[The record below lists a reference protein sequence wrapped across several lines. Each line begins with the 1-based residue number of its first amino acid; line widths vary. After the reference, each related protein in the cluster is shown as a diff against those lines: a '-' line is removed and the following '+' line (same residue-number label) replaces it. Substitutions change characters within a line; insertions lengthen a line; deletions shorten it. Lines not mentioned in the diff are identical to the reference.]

1 MGNKRLSQEGDNRY
15 FKALPLKLYTKYLYK
30 ILYKYVIIKLLLRFY
45 QYLNKVKVIMA
56 VINISITEDLLE
68 KVDNYKKIIKK
79 NRSEFFADAVKSYFN
94 QVEEYVAFEKQ
105 KKAIKRLMKIGEKL
119 QKEGVFKDDFDVVE
133 EIRRLRQERTD
144 ELLRRVQ

>member
-1 MGNKRLSQEGDNRY
+1 
-15 FKALPLKLYTKYLYK
+15 
-30 ILYKYVIIKLLLRFY
+30 
-45 QYLNKVKVIMA
+45 MA
-56 VINISITEDLLE
+56 VINISIPKDLLE
-68 KVDNYKKIIKK
+68 KVDNYKKKIKK

-94 QVEEYVAFEKQ
+94 KVEEYIAFEKQ

-133 EIRRLRQERTD
+133 EIRKLRQERTD

>member
-1 MGNKRLSQEGDNRY
+1 
-15 FKALPLKLYTKYLYK
+15 
-30 ILYKYVIIKLLLRFY
+30 
-45 QYLNKVKVIMA
+45 MA
-56 VINISITEDLLE
+56 VINISIPKDLLE

-79 NRSEFFADAVKSYFN
+79 NRSEFFANAVKAYFN
-94 QVEEYVAFEKQ
+94 QVEEYIAFEKQ

-133 EIRRLRQERTD
+133 EIKRLRQERTD